1 MKKSNKIFIS
11 ASVIVAL
18 IILLNSFSK
27 ISESS
32 DQSINWITDFA
43 QLEALMK
50 ENPKPIMYD
59 IHTKWCGPCN
69 QMKKNV
75 FSKAKIVDYLNE
87 NYYAVYLDA
96 ERKDDIIFR
105 NKTFNWTPNRMGGYN
120 AVADFVSDNQTE
132 AYPTIVI
139 MNKDFEVKYVE
150 AGYHTV
156 KDLYYVLN
164 KHLN

>member
-75 FSKAKIVDYLNE
+75 F
-87 NYYAVYLDA
+87 
-96 ERKDDIIFR
+96 
-105 NKTFNWTPNRMGGYN
+105 NKKLCFITVFSFKRFNDCNN
-120 AVADFVSDNQTE
+120 
-132 AYPTIVI
+132 
-139 MNKDFEVKYVE
+139 
-150 AGYHTV
+150 
-156 KDLYYVLN
+156 
-164 KHLN
+164 